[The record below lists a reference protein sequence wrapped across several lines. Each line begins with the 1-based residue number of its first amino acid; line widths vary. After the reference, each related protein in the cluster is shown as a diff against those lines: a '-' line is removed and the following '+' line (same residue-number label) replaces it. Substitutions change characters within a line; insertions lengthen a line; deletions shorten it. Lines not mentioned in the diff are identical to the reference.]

1 MARIREDKIMKYVTY
16 DSGLGYPQPAKFG
29 RGVEHEDG
37 TLTPPPGLSY
47 FSVDDTSLTLG
58 LDERFY
64 TVTAVDTLTPKPQT
78 EVDTITEQDALPAA
92 KEAKQSAIDTNYQA
106 AEDVPVNV
114 GGFTF
119 DANTK
124 ALSESMSVVVAVG
137 EGYVLPG
144 GFTWI
149 DAIGIPRPTNA
160 AGIKALFKKISIKHY
175 QDAHN
180 YAKLTKQ
187 VKAATTLA
195 QVAAV
200 VDW

>member
-1 MARIREDKIMKYVTY
+1 MMNVTY
-16 DSGLGYPQPAKFG
+16 DPVLGYPQAAQFR
-29 RGVEHEDG
+29 RGVEHKDG
-37 TLTPPPGLSY
+37 TFVPTAGLSS
-47 FSVDDTSLTLG
+47 FSVDELTLIRG
-58 LDERFY
+58 IDERFY
-64 TVTAVDTLTPKPQT
+64 DVTAVDTLTVKTQT

-92 KEAKQSAIDTNYQA
+92 KEAKQSTIDTNYQA
-106 AEDVPVNV
+106 AEDVPVIV

-149 DAIGIPRPTNA
+149 DATGVAQPTNA
-160 AGIKALFKKISIKHY
+160 AGIRTLFKQISIKHY

-195 QVAAV
+195 QVAAI